1 MITQPEPS
9 GKPWAGQKQD
19 QRAAAAINRRSI
31 LFDDDQPRP

>member
-1 MITQPEPS
+1 M
-9 GKPWAGQKQD
+9 KQD